1 MDSKEFM
8 TNQDMRTLG
17 LKVVEGVIIFG
28 LLNTVFVW
36 LLLNFIGYLVLSR
49 WIGMSWWITFILVN
63 VFIFAVGIGSFTRYI

>member
-36 LLLNFIGYLVLSR
+36 LLLNFIGFLVLSR
-49 WIGMSWWITFILVN
+49 WIGMSWWITIILVN